1 MLGGEFLRYT
11 ASPLSVILS
20 SMTARPALTS
30 KKTARPPWVRW
41 VRLCLAAGVLA
52 TAAYLLVAGDSGV
65 WRLSQRRA
73 ELERETARVDSLK
86 AETDS
91 LRLVLE
97 RLDGDLEFIEKVAR
111 EEYGMVKPGELLYR
125 VVEKPAPEAD

>member
-1 MLGGEFLRYT
+1 
-11 ASPLSVILS
+11 
-20 SMTARPALTS
+20 MTTRPSLTS
-30 KKTARPPWVRW
+30 KKKSAHPPWVGW
-41 VRLCLAAGVLA
+41 IRLSLAVGGLA
-52 TAAYLLVAGDSGV
+52 VAAYLLVAGDSGV

-111 EEYGMVKPGELLYR
+111 EEYGMVKPGERLYR
-125 VVEKPAPEAD
+125 VVEKPAAPAEAD

>member
-1 MLGGEFLRYT
+1 
-11 ASPLSVILS
+11 
-20 SMTARPALTS
+20 MTTRPSLTS
-30 KKTARPPWVRW
+30 KKKSTRPPWVGW
-41 VRLCLAAGVLA
+41 IRLSLAVGVLA
-52 TAAYLLVAGDSGV
+52 ASAYLLVAGDSGV

-86 AETDS
+86 TETDS
-91 LRLVLE
+91 LRLMLE

-125 VVEKPAPEAD
+125 VVEKPAVSAAAD